1 MTYGTEMQRLV
12 ATPQTEALPGQVPNS
27 AGGNAWA
34 VDNWTRLSRFLILGA
49 ETATYYASQTQHRV
63 ENLKVVKACVAED
76 GLRTVKTIVD
86 VSVAGRAP
94 KQDPALAALAVAAS
108 LGDLQTRKAAFD
120 AVKLVCRTATHLFT
134 FLSYAKELRGWG
146 RGLRAT
152 VAKWYERDDLA
163 YQLIK
168 YRAREGWSHDDA
180 LRKSHP
186 YMPVKMDGDVP
197 NAELVRWVTKDVV
210 PNNDLVHAYL
220 LLQSAKSA
228 KEAAEILRDNPN
240 LPREAVPTEHLTAPE
255 VWEALLVKMPMTAMI
270 RNLANMTRAGLL
282 GVGSGSEKRVLEEL
296 ANSERIQKARIHPIG
311 VLSALLTYAAGH
323 GMRGGNT
330 WTPNTR
336 IVDALDAAFYLSFGN
351 VEPTG
356 KRRMIALDV
365 SGSMG
370 GGLVAGVPGLTPRVA
385 SAAMSLITAATGDPY
400 HAVAFTGGGW
410 YGDRGKRNS
419 DDLTP
424 LTISARQRLDDVVKN
439 ISGLPFGGTDCALPM
454 THALDKKLEV
464 DLFEVY
470 TDSETW
476 AGSIHPSEALV
487 KYRNKT
493 GIDAKLVV
501 VGMVSNGFTIA
512 DPNDAGMLDVVGFDT
527 AAPQVIHDFAVQQ

>member
-76 GLRTVKTIVD
+76 GVRTVKTIVD

-168 YRAREGWSHDDA
+168 YRTREGWSHDDA

-186 YMPVKMDGDVP
+186 YMPVKMDGDAP

-210 PNNDLVHAYL
+210 PNNDLVHAYM

-282 GVGSGSEKRVLEEL
+282 GVGSESEKRVLEEL
-296 ANSERIQKARIHPIG
+296 ANSERIQKARIHPIS

-410 YGDRGKRNS
+410 YGNRGKRNS

-454 THALDKKLEV
+454 IHALDKKLEV

-476 AGSIHPSEALV
+476 AGSMHPSEALV

-493 GIDAKLVV
+493 GINAKLVV

-527 AAPQVIHDFAVQQ
+527 AAPQVIHDFATQ